1 MNGSEF
7 NLFDL
12 MGLDN
17 PVKKEAEKKEKEK
30 KAKAEAKA
38 KKEEQSKADKA
49 KAKTKPI
56 KLPIT
61 VILPYCE
68 KFEFSVKGKEEATA
82 AEITDALRKAYP
94 HLVGVGMLTSEP
106 EGYTLS
112 YNSYGTVG
120 KGTMKVSKMFFG
132 LNEIPFD
139 KETEDAEVDVKILAD
154 AFFNANPQY
163 RGLNLEF
170 LQKDGVC
177 APVFNG
183 TKFEK
188 ELKQEKILVIVP
200 GIKELSVDAVEGVIT
215 PDTVKAAVKE
225 EFPYLVP
232 ILFKEDKVKEWKC
245 ILLPKASDGSSKA
258 PTETRDISSGEV
270 QVSLLFT
277 KVALKPE
284 DFGGETDV
292 TDKQICEFLV
302 KSGYPEFSASR
313 CSIEK
318 ASDKLLIA
326 VIKSSRKG

>member
-1 MNGSEF
+1 MADF

-17 PVKKEAEKKEKEK
+17 PVKKEEEKKE

-38 KKEEQSKADKA
+38 KKEEKAKAEKA
-49 KAKTKPI
+49 KAKAKPI
-56 KLPIT
+56 KLPINI
-61 VILPYCE
+61 ILPYCE
-68 KFEFSVKGKEEATA
+68 KFEFAIEGKEEATSN
-82 AEITDALRKAYP
+82 EITEELKKNYP
-94 HLVGVGMLTSEP
+94 HLVGVGMLTAEP
-106 EGYTLS
+106 EGYSLS

-120 KGTMKVSKMFFG
+120 KGTMKVSKMYFG
-132 LNEIPFD
+132 MNEIPFD
-139 KETEDAEVDVKILAD
+139 KESEDAEVDVKILAD

-163 RGLNLEF
+163 RGLNIEF
-170 LQKDGVC
+170 LQKEEVC
-177 APVFNG
+177 VPTFSG

-215 PDTVKAAVKE
+215 PDAVKAAVKE
-225 EFPYLVP
+225 EFPYLTP

-245 ILLPKASDGSSKA
+245 VLLPKASAGSSKT
-258 PTETRDISSGEV
+258 PTTTHDISSGEV

-277 KVALKPE
+277 KVTLKPE

-292 TDKQICEFLV
+292 TDKQICDFLV
-302 KSGYPEFSASR
+302 KSGYPEFAASR
-313 CSIEK
+313 CTIEK

>member
-1 MNGSEF
+1 MAEEF

-17 PVKKEAEKKEKEK
+17 PVKKEEEKKE

-38 KKEEQSKADKA
+38 KKEEKAKAEKA
-49 KAKTKPI
+49 KAKAKPI
-56 KLPIT
+56 KLPINI
-61 VILPYCE
+61 ILPYCE
-68 KFEFSVKGKEEATA
+68 KFEFAIEGKEEATA
-82 AEITDALRKAYP
+82 AEITEELKKVYP

-120 KGTMKVSKMFFG
+120 KGTMKVSKLYFG

-139 KETEDAEVDVKILAD
+139 RESEDAEVDVKILAD
-154 AFFNANPQY
+154 AFISANPQY
-163 RGLNLEF
+163 RGLNIEF
-170 LQKDGVC
+170 LQKDSVC
-177 APVFNG
+177 VPVFSG
-183 TKFEK
+183 TKLEK
-188 ELKQEKILVIVP
+188 ELKQEKLLVIVP
-200 GIKELSVDAVEGVIT
+200 GIKEFTVDASEGVIT
-215 PDTVKAAVKE
+215 PDAIKGAIKE

-232 ILFKEDKVKEWKC
+232 ILFKEDKAKEWKC
-245 ILLPKASDGSSKA
+245 ILLPKASAGSSKA

-277 KVALKPE
+277 KVTLKPE

-292 TDKQICEFLV
+292 TDKQICDYLV
-302 KSGYPEFSASR
+302 NSGYPEFAASR
-313 CSIEK
+313 CTIEK